1 MSDQSDA
8 GTDRPQPTTH
18 PNAAALSR
26 RQLLA
31 RSGLASAAL
40 LATAGSSAAGAGLIG
55 SDAAG
60 AATSSETATN
70 TPVVP
75 FFGTHQAGIVTP
87 EQSRMVFAAYDLALA
102 DRAALAGLLAQWT
115 RAAEELTAGK
125 EITGPSGPFVPP
137 SDTGEALGLG
147 PSRLTL
153 TVGFGPTMFD
163 GRFELQHRRPAALV
177 DLPPFAGDDLD
188 PTRTGGDVC
197 IQACADDPQVA
208 FHAVHNLTRAAEG
221 AATLRYLETG
231 FGRAAASGVGQATPR
246 NLLGFHDGTDNLVA
260 ADPQAMDRFVWV
272 GSETDQPWM
281 VGGTYLVARRI
292 RIHLEAWGRSTLE
305 DQQNT
310 IGRVKASGAPLG
322 GTSERDPVDFD
333 AVGDYGQSVIPET
346 AHIRVA
352 APSSNDGH
360 ALLRRGYSFADG
372 IDPESG
378 ELDAGLYFICF
389 QKDPRNQFIPIQR
402 RLAENDALSQYLLP
416 TGGGIFACPPG
427 PAPGRTWGQALF

>member
-1 MSDQSDA
+1 MSDRTDA
-8 GTDRPQPTTH
+8 GTNRPQPTTD

-40 LATAGSSAAGAGLIG
+40 LVTAGSGVAGAGPIG
-55 SDAAG
+55 SDPAG
-60 AATSSETATN
+60 AATPSETPIN

-87 EQSRMVFAAYDLALA
+87 EQSRMVFAAYDLTLG

-115 RAAEELTAGK
+115 RAAEELTAGR
-125 EITGPSGPFVPP
+125 EISGPSGPFLPP

-153 TVGFGPTMFD
+153 TVGFGSTMFD
-163 GRFELQHRRPAALV
+163 GRFQLQHRRPAALV
-177 DLPPFAGDDLD
+177 DLPQFAGDDLD
-188 PTRTGGDVC
+188 PSLTGGDVC

-208 FHAVHNLTRAAEG
+208 FHAVHNLTRTAEG
-221 AATLRYLETG
+221 AATLRYLEVG
-231 FGRAAASGVGQATPR
+231 FGRTAASAVGQSTPR

-260 ADPQAMDRFVWV
+260 ADQQAMDRFVWV

-322 GTSERDPVDFD
+322 GTSERDPVDLD
-333 AVGDYGQSVIPET
+333 AVGDYGQSVIPES

-352 APSSNDGH
+352 APGSNDGQ

-372 IDPESG
+372 MDPESG

-402 RLAENDALSQYLLP
+402 RLTENDALSQYLLP